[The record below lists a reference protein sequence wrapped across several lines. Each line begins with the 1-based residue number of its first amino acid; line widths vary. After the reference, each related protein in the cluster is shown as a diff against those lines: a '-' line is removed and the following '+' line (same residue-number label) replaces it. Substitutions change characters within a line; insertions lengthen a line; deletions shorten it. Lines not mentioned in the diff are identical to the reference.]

1 MTENESLPELTSE
14 SLVTLA
20 VATSVPPSPLV
31 LTQLGFA
38 IETDVRS
45 RQIAQVVDRGARA
58 LKSLQAFAPE
68 NEEWGEM
75 LRQSVLA
82 IGSAQVFIIL
92 IRSDN
97 PEARVVYLGEE
108 CVVDVMTPYGNHRLQ
123 LNQDAVKDELGT
135 FFGDCSR
142 IEEDDIVCPLDRFQ
156 TDPIIPDDEG
166 TLITRLASDDAVD
179 HMVTICS
186 TAEVKFEILKWRS
199 VDDRLFTI
207 SNQDNQVAF
216 ASTGSSESQD
226 EVLGAVQRV
235 QEV

>member
-1 MTENESLPELTSE
+1 MTENESLPELTAE
-14 SLVTLA
+14 SLVALA
-20 VATSVPPSPLV
+20 AACSVQPSPLL

-38 IETDVRS
+38 TETDIRS
-45 RQIAQVVDRGARA
+45 RQIAQVVDRGART
-58 LKSLQAFAPE
+58 LKSLQATAPKDDE
-68 NEEWGEM
+68 QREK

-108 CVVDVMTPYGNHRLQ
+108 CVVDVVTPYGNHRLQ
-123 LNQDAVKDELGT
+123 LNQDAVEDELGT
-135 FFGDCSR
+135 FFGDCST
-142 IEEDDIVCPLDRFQ
+142 IEEDNLVCPLDRFR
-156 TDPIIPDDEG
+156 TDPIIPDHED
-166 TLITRLASDDAVD
+166 TLITRLASDDSVD
-179 HMVTICS
+179 HMATICS

-216 ASTGSSESQD
+216 ASTGSSESWD

-235 QEV
+235 RAV